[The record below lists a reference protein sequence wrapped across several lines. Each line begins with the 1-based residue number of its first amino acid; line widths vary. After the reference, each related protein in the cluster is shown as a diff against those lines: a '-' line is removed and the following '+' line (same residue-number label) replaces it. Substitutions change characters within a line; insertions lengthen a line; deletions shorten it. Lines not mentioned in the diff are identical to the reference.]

1 MLDGELGLFA
11 RGEASIWTD
20 PHIGEAMLAAHLDL
34 SHDAA
39 SRNGKA
45 IDAAVAW
52 IAGQVPRGGR
62 VLDLVCGPGLY
73 AEKLADLGF
82 AVTGI
87 DCNPASI
94 RHAKE
99 RTEGR
104 GSGIA
109 YRLGSYLEEPLEGPY
124 DAAIMI
130 YCDYGAL
137 VPAERSFLL
146 GRLRE
151 SLAPGGLFLFDVFGP
166 GLAEG
171 RKPGKDWSRSEGGF
185 WSPSP
190 HWLLEESK
198 LFPEAR
204 AIGTRYFLLED
215 GKPQAREF
223 VNWDCW
229 FDEGTLRSELAASGF
244 ALEAVKRGLVPKNSF
259 ASDDV
264 LFARARKERRL
275 EAAAEGG
282 LAIRELVPGD
292 AEALFAL
299 LSKPEVREFI
309 PDRFEDLA
317 EMREVV
323 GWLVSNYPK
332 EDFVR
337 LSYKVELGGEL
348 IGVVSLGPLP
358 SDESKREISY
368 FFDPAHWGRGY
379 AGAAVAA
386 FLERAAA
393 EGLAEGLH
401 AEVDARNVRSIRVL
415 ERSGFVHVGDFAD
428 AESGE
433 KKKLYRLGRAWRR
446 TPADTQSGQGR

>member
-20 PHIGEAMLAAHLDL
+20 PHIGEGMLAAHLDL

-62 VLDLVCGPGLY
+62 VLDLGCGPGLY
-73 AEKLADLGF
+73 AEKLAALGF
-82 AVTGI
+82 RVTGI

-94 RHAKE
+94 RHAKA
-99 RTEGR
+99 RTNEL

-137 VPAERSFLL
+137 VPAERALL
-146 GRLRE
+146 LKRIRA

-204 AIGTRYFLLED
+204 AAGTRYILLED
-215 GKPQAREF
+215 GKPGAREF

-229 FDEGTLRSELAASGF
+229 FDEATLRSELKASGF
-244 ALEAVKRGLVPKNSF
+244 VLEAVERGLVPKNSF

-264 LFARARKERRL
+264 LFARARRERRL
-275 EAAAEGG
+275 EAAADGG

-299 LSKPEVREFI
+299 LSKPEVQEFI

-317 EMREVV
+317 EMGEVV
-323 GWLVSNYPK
+323 GWLISNYPK

-337 LSYKVELGGEL
+337 LSYKVELDGRL
-348 IGVVSLGPLP
+348 VGVVSLGPLP

-386 FLERAAA
+386 FLERVAA
-393 EGLAEGLH
+393 EGLAEELH
-401 AEVDARNVRSIRVL
+401 AEVDARNGRSIRVL

-428 AESGE
+428 AESGAE
-433 KKKLYRLGRAWRR
+433 KRLYRLGR
-446 TPADTQSGQGR
+446 S